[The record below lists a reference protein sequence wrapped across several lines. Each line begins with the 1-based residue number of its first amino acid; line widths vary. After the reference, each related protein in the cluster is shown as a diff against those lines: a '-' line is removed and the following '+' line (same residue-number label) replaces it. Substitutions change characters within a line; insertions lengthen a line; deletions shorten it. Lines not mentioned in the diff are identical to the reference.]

1 MKQTKN
7 RKKAAAMLGEKG
19 TRFLTVLWC
28 DSANVI
34 RSKAVHIPTLLKNMT
49 KGGSKSEFNEKFLSS
64 IERRLTVSKVQ
75 QSVPVVFDAPVP
87 EAGLEP
93 VREIRLVPDW
103 ATLVRPGYMPGN
115 VMAIGDLVDDEKPWT
130 LCPRAMLRRAVD
142 RLGGIGYGIRTGV
155 EIEFFL
161 LYKNDDGTAGGTF
174 PVPYDR
180 DLFAQNSAFVR
191 ESGVINDIADEL
203 FAQGIDIANYN
214 IEAGPG
220 QHEISLAHSD
230 PMTVA
235 DSIVYARETIKA
247 AAGRH
252 GLEASFVPKL
262 FEDSSG
268 SGSHFHISLWS
279 GGRNVLA
286 DRKGPMNLSKDGRS
300 FIAGIL
306 RHLPGLMAMTAPT
319 VNSFRRIR
327 PHAWSGAFRVWGVD
341 NKEAAIRVPHNPFGE
356 GPERFEF
363 KTADLTANPYVAL
376 AGIIAAGADGIA
388 GKHTL
393 SDPIEKDPA
402 NYTKSEMKKLGIE
415 PLPASVTE
423 AVKNLDNDLVLRDAF
438 GEEYYRVYKAVKLFE
453 ERELKNLT
461 LEEERKILLTR
472 Y

>member
-1 MKQTKN
+1 MKPAKIRKN
-7 RKKAAAMLGEKG
+7 AAAVLGEKG

-28 DSANVI
+28 DNANVI
-34 RSKAVHIPTLLKNMT
+34 RSKAIHVPTLLKNMPT
-49 KGGSKSEFNEKFLSS
+49 DGSKSRPGDKLLTAF
-64 IERRLTVSKVQ
+64 ERRLTVSKVQ
-75 QSVPVVFDAPVP
+75 QSVPVVFDAPVQ

-130 LCPRAMLRRAVD
+130 LCPRAMLRRSVKKLAET
-142 RLGGIGYGIRTGV
+142 GYEIRAGV

-161 LYKNDDGTAGGTF
+161 LYKNDERTGGGNF

-247 AAGRH
+247 VADWH
-252 GLEASFVPKL
+252 GLIASFVPKL

-268 SGSHFHISLWS
+268 SGGHFHISLWS
-279 GGRNVLA
+279 GGRSVLA
-286 DRKGPMNLSKDGRS
+286 DGKGPVNLSKDGRS

-306 RHLPGLMAMTAPT
+306 RHLPGLTAMTAPT
-319 VNSFRRIR
+319 ANSFRRIR

-376 AGIIAAGADGIA
+376 AGIIAAGDDGIA
-388 GKHTL
+388 GKQSL
-393 SDPIEKDPA
+393 PDPIEKDPA
-402 NYTKSEMKKLGIE
+402 NYTKAEMKKLGIE

-423 AVKNLDNDLVLRDAF
+423 AVKNLDNDPVLREAF
-438 GEEYYRVYKAVKLFE
+438 GEEYYKVYRAVKLFE
-453 ERELKNLT
+453 ERELKNLP
-461 LEEERKILLTR
+461 LEEERNIIVTR